1 MSRDELEAASEALR
15 KASELAEGDLQ
26 RRLYDHSN
34 QVAELASRD
43 QGPDHGRLD
52 RHMNALYEI
61 ADDTDGDLHDRVV
74 AAREHLKEY
83 RTGVAGV

>member
-1 MSRDELEAASEALR
+1 MSRDELEAASEELR
-15 KASELAEGDLQ
+15 RASELADGDRQ
-26 RRLYDHSN
+26 RRLYNHSN
-34 QVAELASRD
+34 QVAELASREE
-43 QGPDHGRLD
+43 GPDHGRLD

-61 ADDTDGDLHDRVV
+61 AGETDGALHDHVV

>member
-1 MSRDELEAASEALR
+1 MSRKTLEAASEELR

-26 RRLYDHSN
+26 ERLYDHSN

-61 ADDTDGDLHDRVV
+61 AGETDGDLHDRVV

-83 RTGVAGV
+83 RKGVAGV